1 MQAVVKDMAEV
12 LEHLVFSHTFR
23 SEKTQQRVRA
33 LLQRIADGLAGL
45 ADQID
50 PPAPAGAPS
59 PAPAEAPASQP
70 ERVPPATGDTAG
82 DPVNG

>member
-50 PPAPAGAPS
+50 PPAPATEA
-59 PAPAEAPASQP
+59 PAPAEAPAAP
-70 ERVPPATGDTAG
+70 AAPATGDTAG
-82 DPVNG
+82 EPVNG